1 MHSLRFKPKYLMTA
15 RILFI
20 TVSIVYLLNTS
31 VFAQDTLS
39 VDFDTFLQKAIENS
53 GQIDYN
59 RQDVELAENRVDQ
72 AKAQRYLPNLSFDS
86 QHGLVPGVKSDVPG
100 LPEDEYYL
108 DPNLRNDWEDWAIFT
123 RFQVSAAQP
132 IFTWGAINKAV
143 EAARLGA
150 EAAQYSFEAQKTDL
164 EIRLFDLYFS
174 YVLALEIERL
184 LEEAQD
190 KVNQIEEQLNEMQ
203 EEGDPDLDDSEIFK
217 FEIFKSEF
225 EIQKAEVSEN
235 MAFVRETWNY
245 VLRNDQNEVYEPE
258 VRFLDP
264 VSSNIETIGFYQQ
277 AAFGNRPE
285 LKALEVGKEA
295 TQTYITSLKKQNLP
309 GFYLAGYI
317 NFANTPNRPRQSNPF
332 IQNTTNLFSGGFG
345 LTIRQDLNFF
355 SMKAS
360 IERSEI
366 ELNKVT
372 YAKDAAQ
379 DGILLEVNNNYRTAS
394 LANVKVEQTDNAL
407 VTSKRW
413 LRQEQLDY
421 DFGMG
426 DTQDL
431 IDAMRK
437 ELELKLQ
444 LKQYIF
450 EYNSSLAKLNK
461 SAGIPLTTL
470 ITN

>member
-1 MHSLRFKPKYLMTA
+1 MHSLRFKPKYFMTA
-15 RILFI
+15 RIFFI
-20 TVSIVYLLNTS
+20 TVSILFLLNTALY
-31 VFAQDTLS
+31 AQDTLS
-39 VDFDTFLQKAIENS
+39 IDFNTFLAKALDNS
-53 GQIDYN
+53 GQVDYQ

-123 RFQVSAAQP
+123 RFQLTAAQP

-174 YVLALEIERL
+174 YVLAMEIERL
-184 LEEAQD
+184 LDEAQD

-203 EEGDPDLDDSEIFK
+203 EEGDSDLDDSEIFK

-225 EIQKAEVSEN
+225 EIQKAEVFEN
-235 MAFVRETWNY
+235 MTFVRETWNY
-245 VLRNDQNEVYEPE
+245 VLRNDENEIYEPE

-264 VSSNIETIGFYQQ
+264 ISTDIETIEFYQQ

-285 LKALEVGKEA
+285 LKALEVGREA
-295 TQTYITSLKKQNLP
+295 TETYISSLKKQKLP
-309 GFYLAGYI
+309 GLYLAGYI
-317 NFANTPNRPRQSNPF
+317 NFAKTPNRPRQSNPF
-332 IQNTTNLFSGGFG
+332 IQNSTNLFTGGFG
-345 LTIRQDLNFF
+345 LTIRQDLDFF
-355 SMKAS
+355 SIKAS
-360 IERSEI
+360 LERSRI

-372 YAKDAAQ
+372 YAKDAAK

-394 LANVKVEQTDNAL
+394 LASVKVEQTDNAL

-426 DTQDL
+426 DAKDL

-444 LKQYIF
+444 LKQRIF

>member
-1 MHSLRFKPKYLMTA
+1 MHSLRFKTKTSMTV
-15 RILFI
+15 RISLI
-20 TVSIVYLLNTS
+20 TLCILCVFNISI
-31 VFAQDTLS
+31 FAQDTLS
-39 VDFDTFLQKAIENS
+39 IDFDTFLGKALNNS
-53 GQIDYN
+53 GQIDYE
-59 RQDVELAENRVDQ
+59 RQDVDLAENRVDQ
-72 AKAQRYLPNLSFDS
+72 AKAQRFIPSVTFDS
-86 QHGLVPGVKSDVPG
+86 QHGLVPGVKSDDPNR
-100 LPEDEYYL
+100 PEDEYYL

-123 RFQVSAAQP
+123 RFQLSAAQP
-132 IFTWGAINKAV
+132 VFTWGAINKAV
-143 EAARLGA
+143 EAARLGVDAA
-150 EAAQYSFEAQKTDL
+150 EYRFDAQRSGL
-164 EIRLFDLYFS
+164 ELRLFDLYYS

-184 LEEAQD
+184 LNEAQETVD
-190 KVNQIEEQLNEMQ
+190 QIERQLNDMQ
-203 EEGDPDLDDSEIFK
+203 DDPDSHLDDSEVFK

-225 EIQKAEVSEN
+225 EIQKAEVFEN

-245 VLRNDQNEVYEPE
+245 VLRNDENEIYEPE
-258 VRFLDP
+258 VQFLDP
-264 VSSNIETIGFYQQ
+264 IASNIETREFYQN

-285 LKALEVGKEA
+285 LKALEMGKEA
-295 TQTYITSLKKQNLP
+295 TETYISSMKKQQLP
-309 GFYLAGYI
+309 GLYLAGYI

-332 IQNTTNLFSGGFG
+332 IQNTTNLFNGGFG
-345 LTIRQDLNFF
+345 LTIRQNLNFF

-360 IERSEI
+360 LERSQI

-379 DGILLEVNNNYRTAS
+379 DGILLEVNNNYRSAS

-407 VTSKRW
+407 VTSKQW

-426 DTQDL
+426 DAKDL

-444 LKQYIF
+444 LKQHIF

>member
-1 MHSLRFKPKYLMTA
+1 MTA
-15 RILFI
+15 RIFFI
-20 TVSIVYLLNTS
+20 TVFFVYLFNTS

-39 VDFDTFLQKAIENS
+39 IDFDSFLAKALENS
-53 GQIDYN
+53 GQIDYQ
-59 RQDVELAENRVDQ
+59 RQDIELAENRVDQ
-72 AKAQRYLPNLSFDS
+72 AKAQRYLPNASFDS
-86 QHGLVPGVKSDVPG
+86 QHGLVPGIKSNDPN

-108 DPNLRNDWEDWAIFT
+108 DPNLINDWDNWAIFT
-123 RFQVSAAQP
+123 RLQVTVAQP
-132 IFTWGAINKAV
+132 LFTWGAINKAV
-143 EAARLGA
+143 EAAKLGA
-150 EAAQYSFEAQKTDL
+150 EAAEYELDATQSEL
-164 EIRLFDLYFS
+164 ELRLFDLYFS

-190 KVNQIEEQLNEMQ
+190 KVNQIERQLNEMQ
-203 EEGDPDLDDSEIFK
+203 EEGDSDLDDSEVFK

-225 EIQKAEVSEN
+225 EIQKAEVFEN
-235 MAFVRETWNY
+235 MAFVRDTWNY
-245 VLRNDQNEVYEPE
+245 VLRNDKNEIYEPT
-258 VRFLDP
+258 VQFLDP
-264 VSSNIETIGFYQQ
+264 VAANIESRQFYQN
-277 AAFGNRPE
+277 AAFSNRPE
-285 LKALEVGKEA
+285 LKALEIGREA
-295 TQTYITSLKKQNLP
+295 TETFMSSLKKQKLP
-309 GFYLAGYI
+309 GLYLAGYF

-332 IQNTTNLFSGGFG
+332 IRNTTNYLSGGFG
-345 LTIRQDLNFF
+345 FTIRQDLNFF
-355 SMKAS
+355 SIKAS
-360 IERSEI
+360 LERSQI

-426 DTQDL
+426 DAKDL

-470 ITN
+470 VTN